1 MDFTEVIKTRRSHRK
16 FTEEKVPVEVLNRIM
31 DATLRAPTWSNK
43 QGVRY
48 VIVDDKEI
56 LAKFENSGQ
65 KWLAKAPMVIVVFIT
80 PKDSGVNTNGLEYFP
95 VDAAIALQQL
105 ILAAT
110 NEGLGTCWIGWF
122 EENIVKE
129 ILELPEEARI
139 IGMTPLGYSKY
150 TPREIERQNM
160 EKTVYRNVYSKK

>member
-1 MDFTEVIKTRRSHRK
+1 MDFTEVINTRRSHRK
-16 FTEEKVPVEVLNRIM
+16 FTDEKVPEDVLKRII
-31 DATLRAPTWSNK
+31 DATLQAPSWSNK

-48 VIVDDKEI
+48 VIVDNKDQ

-65 KWLAKAPMVIVVFIT
+65 KWLAKAPMVIVVFIS
-80 PKDSGVNTNGLEYFP
+80 PEDSGVNSNGLEYFP

-122 EENIVKE
+122 EEKVVKE
-129 ILELPEEARI
+129 IVNLPEKARI
-139 IGMTPLGYSKY
+139 VGMTPLGYSKY
-150 TPREIERQNM
+150 TPRDIERQSV
-160 EKTVYRNVYSKK
+160 EKTVYRNEYSKK

>member
-1 MDFTEVIKTRRSHRK
+1 MDFTEVINTRRSHRK
-16 FTEEKVPVEVLNRIM
+16 FTDEHIPEDVLKRIM
-31 DATLRAPTWSNK
+31 DATLKAPSWSNK

-48 VIVDDKEI
+48 IIVDDKEL

-65 KWLAKAPMVIVVFIT
+65 KWLAKAPMVIIVFIS
-80 PKDSGVNTNGLEYFP
+80 PKDSGTNSNGLEYFP

-122 EENIVKE
+122 EEKVVKE
-129 ILELPEEARI
+129 IVNLPEKARI

-150 TPREIERQNM
+150 TPRDIERQSM